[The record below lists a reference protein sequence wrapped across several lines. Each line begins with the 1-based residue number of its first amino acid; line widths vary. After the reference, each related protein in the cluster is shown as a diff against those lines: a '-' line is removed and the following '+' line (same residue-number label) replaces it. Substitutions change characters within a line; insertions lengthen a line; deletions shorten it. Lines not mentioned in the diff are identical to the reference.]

1 MWKIGVGCCV
11 TGLLTLTITCACIFS
26 SPFYRARLLSI
37 RELRALNGTA
47 SVMYFEEA
55 VNHVVQRVPVLHLAL
70 LK

>member
-55 VNHVVQRVPVLHLAL
+55 VNHVVGEQFIKVHR
-70 LK
+70 K

>member
-47 SVMYFEEA
+47 
-55 VNHVVQRVPVLHLAL
+55 R
-70 LK
+70 K